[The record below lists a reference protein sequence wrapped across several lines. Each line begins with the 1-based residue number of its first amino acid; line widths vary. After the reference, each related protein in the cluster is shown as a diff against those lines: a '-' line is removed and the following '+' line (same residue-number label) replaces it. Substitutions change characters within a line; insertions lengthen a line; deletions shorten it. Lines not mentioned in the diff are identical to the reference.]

1 MKLKEITKCI
11 EELAPLSFQESYD
24 NSGLLLGSNDK
35 NINSAL
41 ITLDIIEKI
50 IDEAIQKKCNLIIS
64 HHPLI
69 FSGLKRL
76 SGNTFV
82 ERILLKAIKND
93 IAIYSVHTNI
103 DNVINGVNSILAQK
117 IGLKNLKILS
127 PKSGLLRKLV
137 TFCPSKHAE
146 KVRNAIFEAGAGNIG
161 NYSSCSFNAGGK
173 GSFQASDNTNPF
185 VGKLNELHFE
195 DEIRIETI
203 FPIHKTSEILNALM
217 NAHPYEEVAY
227 DIYPLEN
234 EFANVGSGIIGELEN
249 SEDEAFFLNRIKKI
263 CKAGCLR
270 HSKKLAKN
278 VKKIA
283 ICGGSGS
290 FLIDKAIASN
300 SDVFIS
306 GDIKYHD
313 FFKADNKI
321 LIADIG
327 HFESEQFV
335 KDLLYSILIKKFPN
349 FALQISEVNTNAVY
363 YT

>member
-1 MKLKEITKCI
+1 MKLKEISKCI

-41 ITLDIIEKI
+41 ITLDITENI

-76 SGNTFV
+76 SGDTFV

-103 DNVINGVNSILAQK
+103 DNVLNGVNSILAQQ

-137 TFCPSKHAE
+137 AFCPTKHAE
-146 KVRNAIFEAGAGNIG
+146 KVRNAMFEAGAGNIG
-161 NYSSCSFNAGGK
+161 NYSSCSFNASGK
-173 GSFQASDNTNPF
+173 GSFRASDQTNPF

-203 FPIHKTSEILNALM
+203 FPIHKTSEIINSLLNS
-217 NAHPYEEVAY
+217 HPYEEVAY

-234 EFANVGSGIIGELEN
+234 EFAIVGSGIIGELEN
-249 SEDEAFFLNRIKKI
+249 SEDLTTFLNRIKKI
-263 CKAGCLR
+263 CKAGCVR
-270 HSKKLAKN
+270 HSKKTLKN

-283 ICGGSGS
+283 LCGGSGS
-290 FLIDKAIASN
+290 FLIDRAIASN
-300 SDVFIS
+300 ADVFVS

-313 FFKADNKI
+313 FFKAENKI
-321 LIADIG
+321 VIADIG

-349 FALQISEVNTNAVY
+349 FAVQISEVNTNAVY
-363 YT
+363 YI

>member
-24 NSGLLLGSNDK
+24 NSGLLLGSCYK
-35 NINSAL
+35 IIKSAL
-41 ITLDIIEKI
+41 ITLDITESI

-127 PKSGLLRKLV
+127 PKSGLLQKLV
-137 TFCPSKHAE
+137 TFCPSMHAE

-161 NYSSCSFNAGGK
+161 NYSSCSFNSDGK

-203 FPIHKTSEILNALM
+203 FPTHKTSEILNALLD
-217 NAHPYEEVAY
+217 AHPYEEVAY

-249 SEDEAFFLNRIKKI
+249 SEDETVFLNRIKKI
-263 CKAGCLR
+263 CKADCLR
-270 HSKKLAKN
+270 HSKKIAKN

-300 SDVFIS
+300 ADVFIS

-321 LIADIG
+321 VIADIG

>member
-1 MKLKEITKCI
+1 MKLKEISECI

-35 NINSAL
+35 NINAAI
-41 ITLDIIEKI
+41 ITVDITEDV
-50 IDEAIQKKCNLIIS
+50 IDEAIQKKCTLIIS

-76 SGNTFV
+76 YGNTYV
-82 ERILLKAIKND
+82 ERILLKVIKND
-93 IAIYSVHTNI
+93 IAIYCVHTNI
-103 DNVINGVNSILAQK
+103 DNVINGVNSTLAQK

-137 TFCPSKHAE
+137 TFCPTKHAE
-146 KVRNAIFEAGAGNIG
+146 KVRNAIFDAGAGNIG
-161 NYSSCSFNAGGK
+161 NYSSCSFNTNGR
-173 GSFQASDNTNPF
+173 GSFQASDETNPF

-195 DEIRIETI
+195 NEVRIETI
-203 FPIHKTSEILNALM
+203 FPVHKSSEIINAMLNV
-217 NAHPYEEVAY
+217 HPYEEVAY

-234 EFANVGSGIIGELEN
+234 EFANVGAGIIGELEN
-249 SEDEAFFLNRIKKI
+249 EEDETVFLNRIKRI
-263 CKAGCLR
+263 CKVDCLR
-270 HSKKLAKN
+270 HSKKSGKN
-278 VKKIA
+278 VKTIA

-300 SDVFIS
+300 ADVFIS

-321 LIADIG
+321 VIADIG

-363 YT
+363 YM

>member
-1 MKLKEITKCI
+1 MKLKEISKCI
-11 EELAPLSFQESYD
+11 EEQAPLSFQEPYD

-41 ITLDIIEKI
+41 ITVDITEDVIY
-50 IDEAIQKKCNLIIS
+50 EAIQKKCNLIIS

-103 DNVINGVNSILAQK
+103 DNVINGVNSVLAQK
-117 IGLKNLKILS
+117 IGLKNLKTLS

-137 TFCPSKHAE
+137 TFCPTKHAE
-146 KVRNAIFEAGAGNIG
+146 KVRNAIFDAGAGNIG
-161 NYSSCSFNAGGK
+161 NYSSCSFNTDGK
-173 GSFQASDNTNPF
+173 GSFRASDEANPY

-195 DEIRIETI
+195 DEVRIETI
-203 FPIHKTSEILNALM
+203 FPVHKTSEIINALL

-234 EFANVGSGIIGELEN
+234 EFSNVGSGIFGELEN
-249 SEDEAFFLNRIKKI
+249 EEDETIFLNRIKKI

-270 HSKKLAKN
+270 HSKKIGKN
-278 VKKIA
+278 VKTIA

-290 FLIDKAIASN
+290 FLIDTAIASN
-300 SDVFIS
+300 ADVFIT

-321 LIADIG
+321 VIADIG

-363 YT
+363 YM

>member
-1 MKLKEITKCI
+1 MKLKEISKCI
-11 EELAPLSFQESYD
+11 EELAPLSYQESYD

-35 NINSAL
+35 NINSVL
-41 ITLDIIEKI
+41 ITLDITENI

-76 SGNTFV
+76 SGDTFV

-103 DNVINGVNSILAQK
+103 DNVLNGVNSILAQQ

-137 TFCPSKHAE
+137 TFCPTKHAE
-146 KVRNAIFEAGAGNIG
+146 KVRNAMFEAGAGNIG
-161 NYSSCSFNAGGK
+161 NYSSCSFNASGK
-173 GSFQASDNTNPF
+173 GSFRASDQTNPF

-203 FPIHKTSEILNALM
+203 FPIHKTTEIINSLL

-249 SEDEAFFLNRIKKI
+249 SEDLTAFLNRIKKI
-263 CKAGCLR
+263 CKTGCVR
-270 HSKKLAKN
+270 HSKKTLKN

-283 ICGGSGS
+283 LCGGSGS
-290 FLIDKAIASN
+290 FLIDRAIASN
-300 SDVFIS
+300 ADVFVS

-313 FFKADNKI
+313 FFKAENKI
-321 LIADIG
+321 VIADIG

-349 FALQISEVNTNAVY
+349 FAVQISEVNTNAVY
-363 YT
+363 YI

>member
-1 MKLKEITKCI
+1 MKLKEISKWI
-11 EELAPLSFQESYD
+11 EEVAPLSYQESYD
-24 NSGLLLGSNDK
+24 NSGLLLGSYDK
-35 NINSAL
+35 SVNAAL
-41 ITLDIIEKI
+41 ITVDITEDVINEAIEK
-50 IDEAIQKKCNLIIS
+50 ECNLIIS
-64 HHPLI
+64 HHPI
-69 FSGLKRL
+69 VFSGLKRL

-137 TFCPSKHAE
+137 TFCPTKHAE
-146 KVRNAIFEAGAGNIG
+146 KVRTAIFDAGAGNIG
-161 NYSSCSFNAGGK
+161 NYSSCSFNTEGK
-173 GSFQASDNTNPF
+173 GSFNASDDTNPF
-185 VGKLNELHFE
+185 VGKINELHFE
-195 DEIRIETI
+195 DEVRVETI
-203 FPIHKTSEILNALM
+203 FPVHKTSAIINALL

-234 EFANVGSGIIGELEN
+234 EFANVGSGIIGKLEN
-249 SEDEAFFLNRIKKI
+249 SEDETVFLNRIKKI
-263 CKAGCLR
+263 CNTGCLR
-270 HSKKLAKN
+270 HSKKLGKN
-278 VKKIA
+278 VRTIA

-290 FLIDKAIASN
+290 FLIDTAIASN
-300 SDVFIS
+300 ADVFIS

-321 LIADIG
+321 VIADIG

-335 KDLLYSILIKKFPN
+335 KDLLYSILIKKFPK
-349 FALQISEVNTNAVY
+349 FALRISEVNSNAVY
-363 YT
+363 YM